1 MIRKFLTIIL
11 LIASLPVQSQMVD
24 SAGNSKVVFVFEIDE
39 GIFQPALRK
48 FNAAMDEADSIQAD
62 IILMKLNT
70 YGGAV
75 DVADEIRTRLLNTK
89 ATTVVYITN
98 NAASAGALISIAC
111 DSIYMSK
118 EATIGA
124 AVVVDQTGGAAG
136 EKYQSYFRSKIRA
149 TAEAKNRDPDIAEAM
164 VNPDVAIEGVIDSG
178 KVLTFT
184 ASEALQNDF
193 CDLIVNNEQDIFDHM
208 NISNPAIIEFRPSFV
223 DSLIRFF
230 TNPMVS
236 GILIMVIF
244 FGIFFELQTPGV
256 GFPLIAA
263 IIAAVFY
270 FTPLYLD
277 GLAEHWEIVLFIVG
291 LILIALEL
299 FVVPGFGVTGIS
311 GIIFVFSGL
320 ILSLLRN
327 VVFDFTYTTSGD
339 LGQSL
344 LVVVGSISLVIL
356 LLFLL
361 GSKFFDTSFGR
372 LLVFSHAEKADEGF
386 SVDNFANTDL
396 TGQTGKAFTDL
407 RPAGTIE
414 IDHDRYDAYTRG
426 EYIEKGKKV
435 RVLKAKGISLLVE
448 EVRHNR

>member
-1 MIRKFLTIIL
+1 MIQKFLTLIL
-11 LIASLPVQSQMVD
+11 LIASLPVQSQSVNSD
-24 SAGNSKVVFVFEIDE
+24 SSSAVVFVFEINE

-48 FNAAMDEADSIQAD
+48 FNEAMDEADSLNAD

-75 DVADEIRTRLLNTK
+75 DVADEMRTRLLNTK
-89 ATTVVYITN
+89 AMTSVYITN

-111 DSIYMSK
+111 DSIYMAK

-124 AVVVDQTGGAAG
+124 AVVVDQTGEPAG

-149 TAEAKNRDPDIAEAM
+149 TAEAKHRDPDVAEAM
-164 VNPDVAIEGVIDSG
+164 VNPDVYIEGVIDSG
-178 KVLTFT
+178 RVLTFT
-184 ASEALQNDF
+184 ATEAFDNGF
-193 CDLIVNNEQDIFDHM
+193 CDLIVENEQDIYNHM
-208 NISNPAIIEFRPSFV
+208 HIQNPTIVEFKTSFV
-223 DSLIRFF
+223 DNMIRFF

-263 IIAAVFY
+263 IIGAVFY

-277 GLAEHWEIVLFIVG
+277 GLADHWEILLFIVG

-299 FVVPGFGVTGIS
+299 FVIPGFGIAGIS
-311 GIIFVFSGL
+311 GIILVFGGL
-320 ILSLLRN
+320 FLSLLRN
-327 VVFDFTYTTSGD
+327 VVFDFTYTSSGD

-344 LVVVGSISLVIL
+344 LVVVGSISLVLL

-361 GSKFFDTSFGR
+361 GSKFFDTYFGR
-372 LLVFSHAEKADEGF
+372 LLVFSHAENAEEGF
-386 SVDNFANTDL
+386 SVDNFADADL
-396 TGQTGKAFTDL
+396 TGKTGIAFTDL
-407 RPAGTIE
+407 RPAGIVE
-414 IDHDRYDAYTRG
+414 INHERYDAYTRG
-426 EYIEKGKKV
+426 EYINKGKKIKV
-435 RVLKAKGISLLVE
+435 VKAKGISLLVE
-448 EVRHNR
+448 EDPDN